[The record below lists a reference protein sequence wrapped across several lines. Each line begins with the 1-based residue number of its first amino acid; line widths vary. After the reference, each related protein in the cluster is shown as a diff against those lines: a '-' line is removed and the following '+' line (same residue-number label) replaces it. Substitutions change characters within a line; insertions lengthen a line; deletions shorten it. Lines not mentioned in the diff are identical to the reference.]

1 MHKFQPAANLFAT
14 SKGCPARIFHK
25 VKAMLAQDRVQR
37 LVHACIAT
45 AARHGRVDPMFE
57 ARFQSF
63 EDSSERAQSA
73 ARVAELRAELR
84 RRGLDGFVVP
94 RADRQQNEY
103 LPASEERLAWL
114 TGFTGSAGTAV
125 ILDDCAAL
133 FVDGRYTVQANAQVD
148 GSVFSVEHLVEYPP
162 EQWLEQNLKKNAR
175 VGYDPWLHT
184 SEQAEKLRKA
194 CAVAG
199 AELAAI
205 DANPIDAL
213 WRNRPAPPVG
223 AVTLRDIRLAGEP
236 APAKLK
242 RVRAEL
248 KKLRADALLVSD
260 PQNVAWAF
268 NIRGA
273 DVTHTPLA
281 LAFAVIPQEGRPAL
295 YVETAKLNN
304 TVRHA
309 LEEFTDIR
317 GPDDLARDLNGLKE
331 KAIRL
336 DQASASDALTRLL
349 ADRGGKPQRGI
360 DPIASLK
367 ATKNHAEIIGSRAA
381 HKRDGVAVSRFLAWL
396 DKEAPSGKLTEIDA
410 VAALE
415 SFRRD
420 TGALKDISFPTIAG
434 AGPNG
439 AIVHYRVTRASNRR
453 IGMNELF
460 LIDSGAQYEDG
471 TTDITRTIVVGE
483 PSEEMRDRFTRV
495 LKGHIA
501 IATAVFPENTTG
513 AQLDPLARTALWQAG
528 LDFDH
533 GTGHGVG
540 SYLSVHEGP
549 ARISKLGTV
558 PLRRGMI
565 LSNEPGYYKTA
576 AYGIRIENLVLVIAA
591 PEPVGAEKPL
601 NTFETLTLA
610 PIDRRLIDARML
622 SRKERA
628 WIDSYHERV
637 HEVLGPL
644 VDAPT
649 RKWLEKATNPL

>member
-1 MHKFQPAANLFAT
+1 
-14 SKGCPARIFHK
+14 
-25 VKAMLAQDRVQR
+25 
-37 LVHACIAT
+37 
-45 AARHGRVDPMFE
+45 MFE

-63 EDSSERAQSA
+63 DDSSERAQSA
-73 ARVAELRAELR
+73 ARVAALRGELK

-114 TGFTGSAGTAV
+114 TGFTGSAGAAV
-125 ILDDCAAL
+125 VLADRAAL
-133 FVDGRYTVQANAQVD
+133 FADGRYSVQAATEVD
-148 GSVFSVEHLVEYPP
+148 GKIFSIEHLVEHPP
-162 EQWLEQNLKKNAR
+162 EQWLEQNLGKGAKL
-175 VGYDPWLHT
+175 GYDPWLHT
-184 SEQAEKLRKA
+184 SDQVEKLRKA
-194 CAVAG
+194 AASAG
-199 AELAAI
+199 AELVAV
-205 DANPIDAL
+205 DSNPIDAL
-213 WRNRPAPPVG
+213 WRDRPAPPAG
-223 AVTLRDIRLAGEP
+223 AATLRELKLAGEA
-236 APAKLK
+236 APDKLK
-242 RVRAEL
+242 RIRVEL
-248 KKLRADALLVSD
+248 KKIRADALLVSD

-281 LAFAVIPQEGRPAL
+281 LAFALIPQDGRPSL
-295 YVETAKLNN
+295 YIEAAKLNN
-304 TVRHA
+304 QVRHA
-309 LEEFTDIR
+309 IEEFSDVR
-317 GPDDLARDLNGLKE
+317 VPEDLPPDLGKLNGKVV
-331 KAIRL
+331 RL

-349 ADRGGKPQRGI
+349 TDTGGKLQRGT
-360 DPIASLK
+360 DPIALLK
-367 ATKNHAEIIGSRAA
+367 ATKNHAEIVGSRAA
-381 HKRDGVAVSRFLAWL
+381 HKRDGVAMARFLAWF

-453 IGMNELF
+453 IGTNELF

-471 TTDITRTIVVGE
+471 TTDITRTVIVGE

-501 IATAVFPENTTG
+501 IATAVFPENTSG

-558 PLRRGMI
+558 ALRRGMI

-601 NTFETLTLA
+601 NAFETLTLA
-610 PIDRRLIDARML
+610 PIDRRLIETRML
-622 SRKERA
+622 TTKERI
-628 WIDSYHERV
+628 WLDSYHARV
-637 HEVLGPL
+637 HEVIGPL
-644 VDAPT
+644 VDKPT
-649 RKWLEKATNPL
+649 RTWLTAATRSLP

>member
-1 MHKFQPAANLFAT
+1 
-14 SKGCPARIFHK
+14 
-25 VKAMLAQDRVQR
+25 
-37 LVHACIAT
+37 
-45 AARHGRVDPMFE
+45 MFE

-63 EDSSERAQSA
+63 DDSSERAQSA
-73 ARVAELRAELR
+73 ARVAELRTELK

-114 TGFTGSAGTAV
+114 TGFTGSAGAAV
-125 ILDDCAAL
+125 ILDDRAAL
-133 FVDGRYTVQANAQVD
+133 FVDGRYTVQANTQVD
-148 GSVFSVEHLVEYPP
+148 GNVFSIEHLVERPP

-175 VGYDPWLHT
+175 LGYDPWLHT

-199 AELAAI
+199 AELLAT
-205 DANPIDAL
+205 DGNPIDAL
-213 WRNRPAPPVG
+213 WRDRPAPPVG
-223 AVTLRDIRLAGEP
+223 AVTLREIKLAGET
-236 APAKLK
+236 APDKLK

-248 KKLRADALLVSD
+248 KKLRGDALLVSD
-260 PQNVAWAF
+260 PQNVAWVF

-281 LAFAVIPQEGRPAL
+281 LAFAMIPQEGRPAL
-295 YVETAKLNN
+295 YVETTKLNN
-304 TVRHA
+304 TVRNA
-309 LEEFTDIR
+309 LEEFTDVR
-317 GPDDLARDLNGLKE
+317 RPDDLARDLDKF
-331 KAIRL
+331 KDQTVRL
-336 DQASASDALTRLL
+336 DQASASDAFTRMVT
-349 ADRGGKPQRGI
+349 DHGGKPQRGA
-360 DPIASLK
+360 DPITSLK
-367 ATKNHAEIIGSRAA
+367 ATKNHAEIVGSRAA
-381 HKRDGVAVSRFLAWL
+381 HKRDGAAMTRFLAWF
-396 DKEAPSGKLTEIDA
+396 DREAPSGKLTEIDM

-439 AIVHYRVTRASNRR
+439 AIVHYRVTRASNRH
-453 IGMNELF
+453 IGRNELF

-501 IATAVFPENTTG
+501 IATAVFPESTTG

-558 PLRRGMI
+558 ALRRGMI

-601 NTFETLTLA
+601 NAFETLTLA
-610 PIDRRLIDARML
+610 PIDRRLVESGML

-628 WIDSYHERV
+628 WLDSYHERV

-644 VDAPT
+644 VDATT
-649 RKWLEKATNPL
+649 RKWLAAATRPL